1 MGYTT
6 QVVKQPPPSFPHSPS
21 SLGHCM
27 FRTMVNLR
35 QFVLVPF
42 TGLLFVLLFQPLST
56 LQAFQDDS
64 QWSSTELPK
73 GNGPI
78 PPSLKSIQGTFHLRA
93 YCIVPSG
100 WTDASG
106 PNVITQSISLLI
118 PESFPNGRW
127 WVNGRSLG
135 APIRVTHTE
144 SATNTQAEKLNYQR
158 LAVPYGVLKK
168 DQAVQIDVVIDAI
181 SGAEQESIAAPNI
194 ASYHEEISLAGVW
207 LLNTMPIESI
217 QWETSPESYKAFDK
231 VVPGTTPLAA
241 PEKFQPTRHMEPGD
255 SLKAMTAT
263 DGLKVEQVLAEPDVG
278 QPVGMQFDSA
288 GRLWIAEYRQYPYP
302 AGMKIVSRD
311 KFYRAV
317 YDIFPAPPPNGPRGN
332 DRISVHE
339 DTDGDGSFDRHHSFV
354 EGLNIASSALPTSEG
369 VWVLNPPYLLY
380 YRDEN
385 QDQKADGAPEVHL
398 TGFGMEDTHSVAN
411 SLRLGPDGW
420 IYGAMGSTV
429 SSSIVVAGRQDA
441 PLQCEGAAIWRYHPS
456 TKRYEIFAEGGG
468 NAFCVSFDAEGRLY
482 SGHNGNDTR
491 GFHYWQGAYYRK
503 DEFKHGVVSNPYAYG
518 FLGYMQHP
526 PTPRFSHAL
535 ARYCDIELPP
545 RFHQQLLAV
554 DPLKGTVVLS
564 KMTPKGGTFATE
576 DIENSLSTKDYAFRP
591 VDIQIGPD
599 GNVYVADWCEEFIAH
614 GQHYLG
620 MLDSS
625 TGRVYR
631 LRDSKKAARPLN
643 QAAIF
648 AKLSMTEQLKQLESP
663 AQTIRAVA
671 REYLVQKGTE
681 SSEDIIEPLRKIL
694 QQSQSISALEALWIL
709 HRLSGLRKQDWLN
722 ALKHSNSAVR
732 MWAVRLIGDWEETGR
747 VYSDELLELA
757 QIETNPEVL
766 CQLACTAKRL
776 NAATAIK
783 MIQYLASKDTMG
795 EDPNYGLLLWWGVE
809 PHLQTG
815 RSEILTWLSEP
826 GSWKSNWL
834 VDTVS
839 ERIVR
844 KLLST
849 QARKD
854 AMDVANLYR
863 AATSYSPKSVTGLQR
878 GFDQGTASRVSL
890 DLPRELIEAV
900 LESGGGTLSLRLRLD
915 DAAAKKEVLSK
926 LQDIN
931 FPTDEKIKLL
941 QAVGLIRDSTFEDA
955 LIQLLLSDQ
964 PASIRLEALYAL
976 EGISS
981 PKMQESLLAK
991 FSKFPPELQAS
1002 VLRVI
1007 ARREATALKLL
1018 EAIEE
1023 KIIEATAIGSE
1034 TRDLLASHSSTQIQE
1049 KVSRLLPESKPLDDE
1064 TTRVEL
1070 TRWSKTLD
1078 VSGGNPYQGK
1088 VLFTEHCG
1096 KCHKLFNEG
1105 GDIGPELTRYN
1116 RDDRNTLLL
1125 NVLRPSQ
1132 EIREG
1137 FRTFQALTSDGRVVT
1152 GFSVDDNEEI
1162 VTLREASGQSI
1173 TISKEE
1179 LEEYKATSKSIMPD
1193 GLLDKLSEEQV
1204 RDLFSYL
1211 QSGQPLGR

>member
-1 MGYTT
+1 
-6 QVVKQPPPSFPHSPS
+6 
-21 SLGHCM
+21 
-27 FRTMVNLR
+27 MVNLR
-35 QFVLVPF
+35 RL
-42 TGLLFVLLFQPLST
+42 VLLPFASLWVALIAQPSSS
-56 LQAFQDDS
+56 LQGYQADN

-73 GNGPI
+73 GNGPL
-78 PPSLKSIQGTFHLRA
+78 PASLKSIQGRTIHLRS

-118 PESFPNGRW
+118 PESFPKGKW

-135 APIRVTHTE
+135 APIRVTNTV
-144 SATNTQAEKLNYQR
+144 SAATSQTDRLNYQR

-168 DQAVQIDVVIDAI
+168 DQTIQIDVVIEFFQ
-181 SGAEQESIAAPNI
+181 GEEQGTIAAPNI

-207 LLNTMPIESI
+207 LLNTTPSESI
-217 QWETSPESYKAFDK
+217 EWERMPASYKAFDK

-241 PEKFQPTRHMEPGD
+241 PAEFQATRHMKPDE
-255 SLKAMTAT
+255 SLQAMTVA
-263 DGLKVEQVLAEPDVG
+263 DGLKVELMLAEPDVG
-278 QPVGMQFDSA
+278 QPVGMHFDNA

-317 YDIFPAPPPNGPRGN
+317 YDIFPAPPPNGPRGH

-339 DTDGDGSFDRHHSFV
+339 DTDGDGNFDRHHHFV
-354 EGLNIASSALPTSEG
+354 DGLNIASSALPTAEG
-369 VWVLNPPYLLY
+369 VWVLNPPYLLF
-380 YRDEN
+380 YRDE
-385 QDQKADGAPEVHL
+385 DHDLKADGTPEVHL

-429 SSSIVVAGRQDA
+429 SSSISVAGREGP

-456 TKRYEIFAEGGG
+456 TKRYEIYAEGGG

-535 ARYCDIELPP
+535 VRYSDTELPQ

-576 DIENSLSTKDYAFRP
+576 DIENSLSTNDYAFRP
-591 VDIQIGPD
+591 VDIQVGPD

-620 MLDSS
+620 MLDSD

-631 LRDSKKAARPLN
+631 LSHSNKESRPLN

-648 AKLSMTEQLKQLESP
+648 ANLTLNEQFQQLESP
-663 AQTIRAVA
+663 DQTLRAVA
-671 REYLVQKGTE
+671 REYFVQKGTE
-681 SSEDIIEPLRKIL
+681 SSASIVAPLQTIL
-694 QQSQSISALEALWIL
+694 QQSHSRSALESLWIL
-709 HRLSGLRKQDWLN
+709 HRLSGLRNQDWSN
-722 ALKHSNSAVR
+722 ALHHANSAVR
-732 MWAVRLIGDWEETGR
+732 MWAVRLIGDWQDTSNEYT
-747 VYSDELLELA
+747 DELLELA
-757 QIETNPEVL
+757 RLERNPEVL

-776 NAATAIK
+776 NSASAIQL
-783 MIQYLASKDTMG
+783 IRILASKDSL
-795 EDPNYGLLLWWGVE
+795 EDDPNYGLLLWWGIE

-815 RSEILTWLSEP
+815 RNELLTWLSEP
-826 GSWKSNWL
+826 ESWKSTWL

-849 QARKD
+849 QSRKD
-854 AMDVANLYR
+854 AMDVALMYQ
-863 AATSYSPKSVTGLQR
+863 AASKHAAESLSGLQR
-878 GFDQGTASRVSL
+878 GFDQGTASRGSL

-900 LESGGGTLSLRLRLD
+900 LASGGGTLSLRLRLN
-915 DAAAKKEVLSK
+915 DADAKRETLSR
-926 LQDIN
+926 LQADK
-931 FPTDEKIKLL
+931 TSLEEKRKLL
-941 QAVGLIRDSTFEDA
+941 QTIAVIRDSSFEAA
-955 LIQLLLSDQ
+955 LVELILSVQSTDV
-964 PASIRLEALYAL
+964 RLEALYAL
-976 EGISS
+976 EAISA
-981 PKMQESLLAK
+981 PKPLESLLTQFATL
-991 FSKFPPELQAS
+991 PPELQAGLMR
-1002 VLRVI
+1002 VL
-1007 ARREATALKLL
+1007 ARREATGLKLL
-1018 EAIEE
+1018 EAVELRQIE
-1023 KIIEATAIGSE
+1023 TSAITSE
-1034 TRDLLASHSSTQIQE
+1034 TRDLLASHPSAAIQD
-1049 KVSRLLPESKPLDDE
+1049 KVRQFLPESKPLDDE
-1064 TTRVEL
+1064 ATRSEL
-1070 TRWSKTLD
+1070 TRWNTILD
-1078 VSGGNPYQGK
+1078 GSGGNPYQGK
-1088 VLFTEHCG
+1088 VLFTEQCG

-1116 RDDRNTLLL
+1116 RDDRNTMLL
-1125 NVLRPSQ
+1125 NILRPSQ

-1137 FRTFQALTSDGRVVT
+1137 FRTFQALTIDGRVAT
-1152 GFSVDDNEEI
+1152 GFVVDDNEEI
-1162 VTLREASGQSI
+1162 VTLRESSGQSI
-1173 TISKEE
+1173 TIAKEE
-1179 LEEYKATSKSIMPD
+1179 LEEYKATPKSIMPD

-1204 RDLFSYL
+1204 RDLFAYL